1 MTASHNNKKGLLIFA
16 FLASLL
22 SVMAVLKYHNLNSTY
37 FDLGVF
43 LSNFYMISVGQ
54 WQRIYLTH
62 VQPYSLIFSL
72 PYQILPGF
80 LLPPVILIAQAS
92 LLAFPVI
99 GLYKH
104 YGIIPT
110 IAFALYFPLWYNALF
125 DFHIDHLAVPLLF
138 GFFFFERQGKTGLA
152 ILMAVLLTFVKEI
165 FSLQAAFCGLF
176 LLFIRKKRIAGAC
189 LFVFGIIYYLIA
201 THYFLKYF
209 NFSISNFTSTSSS
222 EIFLHPL
229 NLMRASG
236 AEVLNHV
243 LSNFHLIIWE
253 ILTNPDK
260 MKYLLYIFVALGFIP
275 LLSPGIL
282 LTTLPI
288 LAGSLLFQTKGYY
301 GYTHHY
307 TAGLIAPMIIAFAE
321 GLPVAKKYWEKLKL
335 PPDRFIPLIL
345 AGLFLCHVLA
355 SPSPIGRKFYRKK
368 AWFHHNSV
376 YKFQE
381 RNKWIKSVIKKYIPF
396 DPNIILSVQNTLN
409 WGHLAQRQTVFVF
422 PHGATQP
429 SVKVDAS
436 EKSMS
441 GVLDYILTG
450 EIKNNMNSVAWADY
464 VVLDLRRPWF
474 IGDRGCEWVEEK
486 CVNAMGFEEEF
497 LGLVSRAR
505 LLFETIYENDKV
517 VILKR
522 RE

>member
-176 LLFIRKKRIAGAC
+176 LLFIRKKGLPEHVC
-189 LFVFGIIYYLIA
+189 LFL
-201 THYFLKYF
+201 
-209 NFSISNFTSTSSS
+209 
-222 EIFLHPL
+222 E
-229 NLMRASG
+229 
-236 AEVLNHV
+236 
-243 LSNFHLIIWE
+243 
-253 ILTNPDK
+253 
-260 MKYLLYIFVALGFIP
+260 
-275 LLSPGIL
+275 
-282 LTTLPI
+282 
-288 LAGSLLFQTKGYY
+288 
-301 GYTHHY
+301 
-307 TAGLIAPMIIAFAE
+307 
-321 GLPVAKKYWEKLKL
+321 
-335 PPDRFIPLIL
+335 
-345 AGLFLCHVLA
+345 
-355 SPSPIGRKFYRKK
+355 
-368 AWFHHNSV
+368 
-376 YKFQE
+376 
-381 RNKWIKSVIKKYIPF
+381 
-396 DPNIILSVQNTLN
+396 
-409 WGHLAQRQTVFVF
+409 
-422 PHGATQP
+422 
-429 SVKVDAS
+429 
-436 EKSMS
+436 
-441 GVLDYILTG
+441 
-450 EIKNNMNSVAWADY
+450 
-464 VVLDLRRPWF
+464 
-474 IGDRGCEWVEEK
+474 
-486 CVNAMGFEEEF
+486 
-497 LGLVSRAR
+497 
-505 LLFETIYENDKV
+505 
-517 VILKR
+517 
-522 RE
+522 